1 MKPLLLSLV
10 LLLFPVTE
18 DSSALKVYQTD
29 KAESTMKILGTSTLH
44 DWEMKAVDLKGSM
57 DLTVGESSV
66 EIKSLKLTV
75 PVEALKSGKSAMDA
89 NAYKALKYKDHPNI
103 KYQLMSVKEQK
114 KLSANKYSMVSR
126 GKLTV
131 AGETRILTVPIEV
144 NTAGNEV
151 KVSGTTSFNMSSF
164 DVEAPSFMMGAVTTG
179 DNITIKFS
187 INYN

>member
-1 MKPLLLSLV
+1 
-10 LLLFPVTE
+10 
-18 DSSALKVYQTD
+18 
-29 KAESTMKILGTSTLH
+29 
-44 DWEMKAVDLKGSM
+44 
-57 DLTVGESSV
+57 
-66 EIKSLKLTV
+66 
-75 PVEALKSGKSAMDA
+75 
-89 NAYKALKYKDHPNI
+89 
-103 KYQLMSVKEQK
+103 MSVKEQK
-114 KLSANKYSMVSR
+114 KLSNGNFSMVSR

-144 NTAGNEV
+144 DASGEEV